1 MIRIYPAGRALHP
14 RHVFRI
20 SRASRARVDNVF
32 LSLSQDG
39 IAGYGEASPNSFFRE
54 DPSEVQAALL
64 GLADY
69 FRRQTLTAQGDIARI
84 WEELRDR
91 LAPSRAA
98 LCAVDIALWDLW
110 AKLNGKTVCEC
121 ALGRPPRP
129 VATSA
134 TLGICPP
141 GEWPGRIDD
150 ARGFSALKVKMDARM
165 DFAFLEA
172 IRARSAAAL
181 RVDANGAWDG
191 IDIGA
196 ASERLAGLG
205 VEFIE
210 QPFLPAADD
219 RMEAAARASVL
230 PILADESCARPED
243 VERMPGRFAGFNI
256 KLVKCGGLTPGLAM
270 LRRGRELGL
279 KVMIG
284 CMLESSL
291 LIAAGCVAAQDA
303 DYADLDGSWLL
314 RDDPCGGWALADG
327 RLMPSEGHRGA
338 PGLGAA
344 PLWPPEG
351 A

>member
-1 MIRIYPAGRALHP
+1 MIRIYPIVKSLHP

-20 SRASRARVDNVF
+20 SRASRTQVDNVF
-32 LSLSQDG
+32 LSLTQEGVSG
-39 IAGYGEASPNSFFRE
+39 FGEASPNSFFRE
-54 DPSEVQAALL
+54 DSLEVQAALA

-69 FRRQTLTAQGDIARI
+69 FRRQTLSSQGDIGRI
-84 WEELRDR
+84 WGELRER
-91 LAPSRAA
+91 LAPSRAC
-98 LCAVDIALWDLW
+98 LCAVDLALWDLW
-110 AKLNGKTVCEC
+110 ARLQGKTVCEC

-134 TLGICPP
+134 TLGICPEE
-141 GEWPGRIDD
+141 EWPERI
-150 ARGFSALKVKMDARM
+150 AEAAGFPALKVKMDARL
-165 DFAFLEA
+165 DTRFLEA
-172 IRARSAAAL
+172 IRAGSGSAL

-191 IDIGA
+191 IDIEA
-196 ASERLAGLG
+196 ASARLAALG

-210 QPFLPAADD
+210 QPLLPHADD
-219 RMEAAARASVL
+219 RMEMVLRSSAL
-230 PILADESCARPED
+230 PILADESCATPED
-243 VERMPGRFAGFNI
+243 VERLPGRFSGFNI

-270 LRRGRELGL
+270 LKRGHELGL

-314 RDDPCGGWALADG
+314 RDDPCEGLTWAEG
-327 RLMPSEGHRGA
+327 RLAPSLR

-344 PLWPPEG
+344 PVPPTD
-351 A
+351 